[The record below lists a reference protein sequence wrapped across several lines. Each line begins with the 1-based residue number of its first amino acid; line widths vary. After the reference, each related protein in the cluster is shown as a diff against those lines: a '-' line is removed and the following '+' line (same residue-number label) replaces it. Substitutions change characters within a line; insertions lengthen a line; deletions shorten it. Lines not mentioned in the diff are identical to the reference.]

1 MLIDSNAY
9 IGHWPFRYRRFHTCE
24 ALLDERME
32 EFGVDIS
39 VISNMNGIFYKNTQK
54 ANEELYKEINSD
66 KKFNDRFIPFAIIN
80 PIYNGWKDDFTI
92 CRQQYGMKGIRLYP
106 KYHGYDLNNPHCI
119 ELVKMARDHGMPVAF
134 TLRMVDSRP
143 SSWHDIEEEWSL
155 SDVLPIIKEVPD
167 AKYMILNVANSTHL
181 NKEETEILKKAEV
194 VLDTSGRSTNN
205 LVELIQT
212 YGAEK
217 FVFGTHS
224 PILDY
229 CTGLLRI
236 ESLYADEAD
245 QKAKEK
251 MLSQN
256 IMNHLEV

>member
-9 IGHWPFRYRRFHTCE
+9 IGHWPFRYRRFNTCK

-32 EFGVDIS
+32 KFGVDVS
-39 VISNMNGIFYKNTQK
+39 VISNLDGIYYKNTQK
-54 ANEELYKEINSD
+54 ANEELYREINSEQRF
-66 KKFNDRFIPFAIIN
+66 KDRFIPFAIIN
-80 PIYNGWKDDFTI
+80 PIYNGWKDDFEV
-92 CRQQYGMKGIRLYP
+92 CRKQYGMKGIRLYP
-106 KYHGYDLNNPHCI
+106 KYHGYDLNNANCI

-134 TLRMVDSRP
+134 TLRIVDSRP

-155 SDVLPIIKEVPD
+155 SDVIPIIREVPD
-167 AKYMILNVANSTHL
+167 AKYMILNVANSTNL
-181 NKEETEILKKAEV
+181 DEEETSVLKKADAL
-194 VLDTSGRSTNN
+194 LDTSGRGMNS
-205 LVELIQT
+205 LVELLST

-217 FVFGTHS
+217 FVLGTHS

-236 ESLYADEAD
+236 ESLYEDEAD
-245 QKAKEK
+245 QKAKDK

-256 IMNHLEV
+256 VMDFLDV